1 MKNIIKMEYIR
12 DISVR
17 AFGKTAGVYNKT
29 IILLA
34 LAAALSFYLTP
45 AAMAADNAAANRPLD
60 EKILEKIDKN
70 ETLGFT
76 AFGDI
81 DGDKKDD
88 IIITIDKTS
97 EAELGGAPESKL
109 ALFADGKIKVIDG
122 FSIYIEKL
130 ELTDIDGCGNK
141 EIIFLRRGGMK
152 NLMEVFVLKAEKNG
166 QSGEKTF
173 KIAFKSDG
181 VEEGKFDI
189 IKPANT
195 GGKVSDGLTM
205 IIGGYL
211 NAPGSIAP
219 HVEFSHFYNF
229 DQASGKF
236 KLSKKHYERPKTLSQ
251 EYEMAYLNLLENN
264 KSGAAKRLERI
275 IKSAKNA
282 KSEDSA
288 DILKACEELLAK
300 LK

>member
-1 MKNIIKMEYIR
+1 MEYMR
-12 DISVR
+12 DLSDR
-17 AFGKTAGVYNKT
+17 AFRKTVKVYSK
-29 IILLA
+29 IVILIA
-34 LAAALSFYLTP
+34 LAAAFSLCLTP
-45 AAMAADNAAANRPLD
+45 AAMAADAAAGRPLD

-70 ETLGFT
+70 EILGFT

-109 ALFADGKIKVIDG
+109 ALFADGKITVIDG

-152 NLMEVFVLKAEKNG
+152 NLMEVFVLKAEKNR

-189 IKPANT
+189 IKSANT
-195 GGKVSDGLTM
+195 GGKLSDGLTM

-219 HVEFSHFYNF
+219 HLEFSHFYSF
-229 DQASGKF
+229 DQASGKL

-288 DILKACEELLAK
+288 DILKSCEELLAK
-300 LK
+300 IK

>member
-1 MKNIIKMEYIR
+1 MKNIIKTEYIR
-12 DISVR
+12 DISGR
-17 AFGKTAGVYNKT
+17 LSGKTAGVYYKT
-29 IILLA
+29 VISLA
-34 LAAALSFYLTP
+34 LAAALSLCPPP
-45 AAMAADNAAANRPLD
+45 AAMAAGDAATRPLD
-60 EKILEKIDKN
+60 ERILEKIDKN

-122 FSIYIEKL
+122 FSVYIEKL

-166 QSGEKTF
+166 HSGEKTF

-189 IKPANT
+189 IKSANV
-195 GGKVSDGLTM
+195 GGKLSDGLTM
-205 IIGGYL
+205 IIGGCL
-211 NAPGSIAP
+211 NAPGAIAP
-219 HVEFSHFYNF
+219 HLEFSHFYSF
-229 DQASGKF
+229 DQAAGKL

-264 KSGAAKRLERI
+264 KSGAVKRLERI

-300 LK
+300 IK